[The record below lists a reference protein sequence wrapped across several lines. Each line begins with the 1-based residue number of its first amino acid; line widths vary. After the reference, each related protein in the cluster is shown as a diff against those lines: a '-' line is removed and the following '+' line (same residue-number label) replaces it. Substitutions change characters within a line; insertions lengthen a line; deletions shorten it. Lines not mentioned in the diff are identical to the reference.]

1 MKKHAYLPL
10 LFFGLMIYPLS
21 TLVENQCICVLDA
34 PQMNQLPK
42 NYRSTKLITAKH
54 ISTIGL
60 STLNESGSA
69 QFSAAQ
75 LPPLIQAIGHRQ
87 TIVDVD
93 LRQESHGF
101 LNGHA
106 ISCRSTNN
114 WGNLGKTLQQ
124 IKISEDQ
131 FLAGLINIPVKS
143 VFSEEQL
150 AHANGIVYK
159 RIYVTDH
166 CRPTDDQVDEFI
178 HFTQTLKPHTWLHFH
193 CRAGKGR
200 TTTFMIMY
208 DMMHN
213 AKQVNFNAI
222 LERQAAL
229 GGSNLKQLSPSK
241 KFHLNASIR
250 LAFLHHFYI
259 YCFKNQDH
267 FSTTWTEW
275 LLIQRQSLL
284 PFTRPLSKLPIL
296 D

>member
-1 MKKHAYLPL
+1 MKKHADLSL
-10 LFFGLMIYPLS
+10 LFFGLMIYSLN
-21 TLVENQCICVLDA
+21 TLAENQCVCTLDA
-34 PQMNQLPK
+34 PQINQLPK
-42 NYRSTKLITAKH
+42 NYRSTKLITAKR

-75 LPPLIQAIGHRQ
+75 LPPLIQAIGHYQ

-114 WGNLGKTLQQ
+114 WGNLGKTPQQ
-124 IKISEDQ
+124 IKMSEDR
-131 FLAGLINIPVKS
+131 FLASVVGGSVKS
-143 VFSEEQL
+143 VFNEEQL
-150 AHANGIVYK
+150 ARANGIAYQ
-159 RIYVTDH
+159 RIYVTDR
-166 CRPTDDQVDEFI
+166 CRPTDAQVDEFI

-213 AKQVNFNAI
+213 AKRVSFNAI

-229 GGSNLKQLSPSK
+229 GGANLKKLSPSQ
-241 KFHLNASIR
+241 KFYLNASLR
-250 LAFLHHFYI
+250 LVFLHHFYR
-259 YCFKNQDH
+259 YCRENQDH
-267 FSTTWTEW
+267 FSTTWTQW
-275 LLIQRQSLL
+275 LLTQ
-284 PFTRPLSKLPIL
+284 
-296 D
+296 